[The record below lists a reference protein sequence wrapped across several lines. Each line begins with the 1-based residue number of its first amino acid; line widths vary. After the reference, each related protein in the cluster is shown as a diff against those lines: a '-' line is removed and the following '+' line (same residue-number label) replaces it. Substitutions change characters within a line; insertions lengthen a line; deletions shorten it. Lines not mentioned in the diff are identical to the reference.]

1 VPGKRKQR
9 QRKRTKSTL
18 AEHLR
23 YLFSQEKFHR
33 MPRHSIGR
41 KAALAQLAS
50 AIDLTH
56 SGCDTASS
64 EARARTRLRK
74 LEMLGRASC
83 TIVAG
88 RIVYD
93 S

>member
-33 MPRHSIGR
+33 MR
-41 KAALAQLAS
+41 ATQLGEKPPS
-50 AIDLTH
+50 PSLLSLLI
-56 SGCDTASS
+56 
-64 EARARTRLRK
+64 
-74 LEMLGRASC
+74 
-83 TIVAG
+83 
-88 RIVYD
+88 
-93 S
+93 

>member
-33 MPRHSIGR
+33 MR
-41 KAALAQLAS
+41 ATQLGEKPSMPHAENWNCTGICPLLPENPWS
-50 AIDLTH
+50 LVTVD
-56 SGCDTASS
+56 SVASS
-64 EARARTRLRK
+64 VSGSSGRFNKCAPRFAR
-74 LEMLGRASC
+74 C
-83 TIVAG
+83 
-88 RIVYD
+88 
-93 S
+93 